1 MCVCVC
7 FWNNAYVALYSEDL
21 YHSGWYVCVCF
32 VVLSQLLSIFCVKKA
47 WKSQAFDCNSA
58 NGRHTGP
65 FHLLHFA
72 YNIQMLSSFFFL
84 RFNFIVLF
92 VHFAFGSPF
101 CCRLLYYIFHS
112 PFHHIALLTSF
123 FSSLC
128 SAFFSFVLSLSKNLF
143 YSHFFS
149 IHSVYFWRISSAS
162 WRNSQ
167 SGFMCNAFIYSYSS
181 VFSPFSVDLFALIFL
196 LRSLNVRPTFH

>member
-1 MCVCVC
+1 MHTLLFIRKTCIIPDGMCVCVLLC
-7 FWNNAYVALYSEDL
+7 SLSCLAYFVLKRHENL
-21 YHSGWYVCVCF
+21 KHSIVIQPTDAIQ
-32 VVLSQLLSIFCVKKA
+32 VLFIYFILRTTYRCSRRS
-47 WKSQAFDCNSA
+47 
-58 NGRHTGP
+58 
-65 FHLLHFA
+65 
-72 YNIQMLSSFFFL
+72 FFL